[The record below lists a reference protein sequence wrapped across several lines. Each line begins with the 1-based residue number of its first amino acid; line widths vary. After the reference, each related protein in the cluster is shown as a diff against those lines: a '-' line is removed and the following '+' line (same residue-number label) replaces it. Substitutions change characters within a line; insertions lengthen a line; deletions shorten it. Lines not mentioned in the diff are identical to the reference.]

1 MCFVFFCYLFLF
13 DYPLIQT
20 LIYVLSFLGGA
31 VNGEY
36 HGVIF
41 PSLLLMFPF
50 CFLCEKHVDISR
62 TYPSSMFLIIS
73 LFDNSD
79 MAIFKSRIVIIDQ
92 YLNNPSH
99 PRKDINAVFLNN
111 HFSPS
116 NSGDYRNSLRSEH
129 PSKLLPAS
137 FSCAVIAKSLIFAL
151 SGLLI

>member
-1 MCFVFFCYLFLF
+1 
-13 DYPLIQT
+13 
-20 LIYVLSFLGGA
+20 
-31 VNGEY
+31 
-36 HGVIF
+36 
-41 PSLLLMFPF
+41 MFPF

-99 PRKDINAVFLNN
+99 TLKDINAVFLNTN
-111 HFSPS
+111 FFPS
-116 NSGDYRNSLRSEH
+116 NSGDYRNSLRSEY

-151 SGLLI
+151 SGLLIWNVKDSVLIKRMVPNKSYKMWNFSLFMVELWPQAA